1 MASSYAFSTINKL
14 LEIEGTRD
22 RKRRR
27 KGAKGQKLA
36 TRKANP

>member
-1 MASSYAFSTINKL
+1 MVSSYGFSTINKL
-14 LEIEGTRD
+14 LETEGSRD

-36 TRKANP
+36 TRKDNP